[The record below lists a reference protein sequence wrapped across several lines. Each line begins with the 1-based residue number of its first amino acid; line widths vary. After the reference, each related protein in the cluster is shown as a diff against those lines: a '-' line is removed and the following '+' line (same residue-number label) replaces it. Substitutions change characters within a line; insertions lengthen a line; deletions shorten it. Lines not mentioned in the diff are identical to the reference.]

1 MSLAPPQIANGPFP
15 GNMAGAEHQ
24 DIFVNSLKNEIA
36 ELRQRQRDY
45 TQLTEQLRFLEGKY
59 RQSQDDRVSFMFT

>member
-1 MSLAPPQIANGPFP
+1 MSLAPPQIANGPQAP
-15 GNMAGAEHQ
+15 LSGNTAGAEHQ
-24 DIFVNSLKNEIA
+24 DQFVNTLKNEIY

-59 RQSQDDRVSFMFT
+59 RQSQDDRVS